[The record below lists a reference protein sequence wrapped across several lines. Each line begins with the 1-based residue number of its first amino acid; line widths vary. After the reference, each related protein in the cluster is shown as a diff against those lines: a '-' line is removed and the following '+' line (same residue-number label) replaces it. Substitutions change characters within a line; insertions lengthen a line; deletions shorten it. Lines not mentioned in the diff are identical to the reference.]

1 MRILVAADIFG
12 TTEPLRT
19 IAAQCNEWGHQAE
32 IIGPYADAAW
42 FDDEG
47 RAYGFFLGQGGVA
60 AYADKVRGH
69 LEGRADMPVCIGFSA
84 GAAALWQV
92 VAAAGE
98 AVPLAVGFY
107 GGQIRHAVTA
117 APRCPCLLIFPE
129 DETHFSVPGLISRLQ
144 GRPGVHCAAV
154 PWRHGYMNR
163 LSVNFDRGG
172 YDRTMIWLEW
182 LLNRPGR
189 AGLGEDV
196 FRDLLNTGS

>member
-129 DETHFSVPGLISRLQ
+129 DEPHFSVPGLISRLQ

-172 YDRTMIWLEW
+172 YDRTMTWLEW